1 MNAENANFLPVEL
14 MIEVPEVDDQHAELF
29 ARLAHLKDL
38 CIEQNCLPV
47 KEADELFEAL
57 CVHCDTE
64 ERLANEAG
72 IDFSMHAFKHQ
83 KMLRG
88 IYRTLQEVRDG
99 RMDVFSLI
107 RFIEYWF
114 ERHIIE
120 DDKPLGMQ
128 LQFCPTHA
136 FQPQRGEHS
145 MALQLAH
152 AG

>member
-14 MIEVPEVDDQHAELF
+14 MIEVDEVDDQHAELF

-38 CIEQNCLPV
+38 CIEKNGLPV
-47 KEADELFEAL
+47 KEADELFAAL
-57 CVHCDTE
+57 CLHCDTE

-72 IDFSMHAFKHQ
+72 IDFAMHAFKHQ

-88 IYRTLQEVRDG
+88 IYRTLQEVREE

-120 DDKPLGMQ
+120 DDKPLGVQ
-128 LQFCPTHA
+128 LQSEATQG
-136 FQPQRGEHS
+136 FQPQFGERS
-145 MALQLAH
+145 MAPQLAH